1 MSAAS
6 LAFSGAPAP
15 WRRHRSDDGGGSRIA
30 GERSS
35 GRATCVVVRAR
46 VSGGPETEESRW
58 IPPPPFPGETRAE
71 TGAKVRPGAR
81 PTARLLGTR
90 RHHPRG
96 PELELIP
103 ATDLAPDRPSSP
115 DLPLITQS
123 WGKTLKLA
131 LAGVAITGASLVMPR
146 RAHALPDAVVNGGYA
161 AAGAT
166 AASYILKQV
175 VGGRTS
181 STTASSAAVLAP
193 ATDGSAGTIADAI
206 AAEGIAGGVVGA
218 KPGSVGIMIE
228 DAADSA
234 VHAGDEAS
242 RAATGIAAGLEHAGT
257 TTSPVIK
264 TVQTEVVKTIRVPR
278 KNLTRS
284 DLVNLIIRETPAW
297 QIGLAAAV
305 PCAALL
311 AVVVAARRFTHLEI
325 AKARNEL
332 LTDHEQ
338 ELAEQ
343 LEKTEE
349 KLAAMIKTHASVS
362 KEKESLEKKTAQM
375 ETKMNQKAMLEIEK
389 LEAKF
394 MMREAEQAREVEEAR
409 EALAAVVK
417 EKEELARKIESRAK
431 SEADAAIAEVEA
443 RLRAEADVADK
454 AAAEKLEA
462 AQTAAKAELEA
473 AEKAAKAELEKA
485 EKAAKA
491 ELEAA
496 EKALK
501 AELEQAEKA
510 AAAKLEMVQRDLD
523 ALRSDDIKK
532 LEDAYRAK
540 AEALEKDKSTADEEL
555 ARAKAE
561 LETALK
567 TAESELEAAQTAL
580 KAELASVKSELAS
593 AEKAAEEMLESADKA
608 LESADEAALE
618 KLEEA
623 RRALKAELEQAEKAA
638 AAKLETVQRDLDA
651 ARSEDIQKLED
662 AYQAKAE
669 TLEKYKATADEELA
683 KAKADLDSALDEA
696 LNLEK
701 SKAIADEELAK
712 AKADLD
718 SALDEASNLE
728 KSKATADEEL
738 ARAKADLENALD
750 ETSNL
755 EKSKATAD
763 EELARAKADLD
774 SALDEASNLEKSKA
788 TADEELA
795 RAKADLENALD
806 ETSTLR
812 AELVDAKTSAETVA
826 ETMMKEADELRA
838 KYEGEL
844 ADATAAKAEL
854 EQWRADREEWETIT
868 KDNFLAMERELKETK
883 SKLEATETEAAAAAD
898 ESDVEAM
905 RKIEAIRGELETEVA
920 IASDRLQAMEATMRA
935 AQQARADAEKELSD
949 VRQDMD
955 TLRQMMDDTSRESVQ
970 QNLDMEQELSRVV
983 NEASELR
990 AKLEA
995 QAAQLALAD
1004 ADAAKKLEKATGETA
1019 ALRAEIEASK
1029 MAQSAES
1036 ATFSASK
1043 AELEE
1048 AMRRAHAIAKENAI
1062 KMVKHNERMG
1072 RWKSYKS
1079 GDIDIPVKFEI
1090 AVETL
1095 PGQRVAMV
1103 GTWNDW
1109 DIGKAF
1115 PMVWT
1120 EGNVWTV
1127 TTPIHGDDT
1136 YEYKYVVIDGEGPEA
1151 LENATWQT
1159 GNNRA
1164 LGLNLS
1170 LHDEVALVEVVDT
1183 WRPDPKQAPIILH
1196 MVDGT
1201 LKEEGST
1208 KLLHDVIRE
1217 LRTEQALLD
1226 GSLNVKVLAEI
1237 ATAISAAAGP
1247 AITDP
1252 LDEEF
1257 FDAMEKAAVEEA
1269 TPAKPPKDAF
1279 KVSTE
1284 SNIVDVSSES
1294 IEELVPVF
1302 VDAPNAFENTPAT
1315 PVNVNVT
1322 ADGEAIAE
1330 ATMADVDVGE
1340 GQDATSSSKTGPR

>member
-6 LAFSGAPAP
+6 LAFSGALAP

-58 IPPPPFPGETRAE
+58 IPPPPFPGETRTE
-71 TGAKVRPGAR
+71 TGATVRPGAR

-206 AAEGIAGGVVGA
+206 AAEALAGGVVGA
-218 KPGSVGIMIE
+218 KPGSVGITIVE

-234 VHAGDEAS
+234 VHAGDDAS

-257 TTSPVIK
+257 SHSPVIK
-264 TVQTEVVKTIRVPR
+264 TVQKEVVKTIRVPR

-362 KEKESLEKKTAQM
+362 KEKESLEKKTTQM

-473 AEKAAKAELEKA
+473 AQTAAKTELEAA

-491 ELEAA
+491 ELEQAEKVAKAELEQAEKALKAELEQA

-510 AAAKLEMVQRDLD
+510 AAAKLETVQRDLD
-523 ALRSDDIKK
+523 AARSEDVQK

-555 ARAKAE
+555 AKAKAE

-608 LESADEAALE
+608 LESADKAALE
-618 KLEEA
+618 QLEEA

-651 ARSEDIQKLED
+651 ARSEDIQKLEE

-669 TLEKYKATADEELA
+669 TLEKYKATADEELE

-701 SKAIADEELAK
+701 SKA
-712 AKADLD
+712 
-718 SALDEASNLE
+718 
-728 KSKATADEEL
+728 TADEEL
-738 ARAKADLENALD
+738 
-750 ETSNL
+750 
-755 EKSKATAD
+755 EK
-763 EELARAKADLD
+763 
-774 SALDEASNLEKSKA
+774 
-788 TADEELA
+788 
-795 RAKADLENALD
+795 AKADLENALD

-883 SKLEATETEAAAAAD
+883 AKLEATETEAAAAAD

-990 AKLEA
+990 AKLDA

-1004 ADAAKKLEKATGETA
+1004 ADAAKKLEMATGETA

-1029 MAQSAES
+1029 VAQSAES

-1183 WRPDPKQAPIILH
+1183 WRADPKQAPIILH
-1196 MVDGT
+1196 MIDGT

-1247 AITDP
+1247 AIADP

-1257 FDAMEKAAVEEA
+1257 FVAMEKAAVEEA

-1284 SNIVDVSSES
+1284 SNIVDVTSES
-1294 IEELVPVF
+1294 IDEHVPVF
-1302 VDAPNAFENTPAT
+1302 VDAPNAFENTPDAFENTPAT

-1330 ATMADVDVGE
+1330 ATMSDVDVGE

>member
-6 LAFSGAPAP
+6 LAFSGALAP

-58 IPPPPFPGETRAE
+58 IPPPPFPGETRTE
-71 TGAKVRPGAR
+71 TGATVRPGAR

-175 VGGRTS
+175 VGPRTS

-218 KPGSVGIMIE
+218 KPGSVGIIDVE
-228 DAADSA
+228 GAADSA

-257 TTSPVIK
+257 SHSPVIK
-264 TVQTEVVKTIRVPR
+264 TVQKEVVKTIRVPR

-362 KEKESLEKKTAQM
+362 KEKESLEKKTTQM

-473 AEKAAKAELEKA
+473 AQTAAKAELEAAEKTLKAELEAAEKAAKAELEAAKAELEAADKAAKAELEKA
-485 EKAAKA
+485 EKAA
-491 ELEAA
+491 
-496 EKALK
+496 
-501 AELEQAEKA
+501 
-510 AAAKLEMVQRDLD
+510 AAKLETAQRDLD

-555 ARAKAE
+555 AKAKAE

-608 LESADEAALE
+608 LESADKAALE
-618 KLEEA
+618 QLEEA

-651 ARSEDIQKLED
+651 ARSEDIQKLEE

-696 LNLEK
+696 SNLEK
-701 SKAIADEELAK
+701 SRATADEELAK

-718 SALDEASNLE
+718 GALDEAL
-728 KSKATADEEL
+728 
-738 ARAKADLENALD
+738 
-750 ETSNL
+750 NL

-774 SALDEASNLEKSKA
+774 SAQA

-883 SKLEATETEAAAAAD
+883 AKLEATETEAAAAAD

-990 AKLEA
+990 AKLDA

-1004 ADAAKKLEKATGETA
+1004 AAAAKKLEMATGETA

-1029 MAQSAES
+1029 VAQSAES

-1183 WRPDPKQAPIILH
+1183 WRADPKQAPIILH

-1247 AITDP
+1247 AIADP

-1257 FDAMEKAAVEEA
+1257 FVAMEKAAVEEA

-1284 SNIVDVSSES
+1284 SNIVDVTSES
-1294 IEELVPVF
+1294 IDEHVPVF
-1302 VDAPNAFENTPAT
+1302 VDAPNAFENTPDAFENTPAT

>member
-6 LAFSGAPAP
+6 LAFSGALAP

-58 IPPPPFPGETRAE
+58 IPPPPFPGETRTE
-71 TGAKVRPGAR
+71 TGATVRPGAR

-206 AAEGIAGGVVGA
+206 AAEALAGGVVGA
-218 KPGSVGIMIE
+218 KPGSVGITIVE

-234 VHAGDEAS
+234 VHAGDDAS

-264 TVQTEVVKTIRVPR
+264 TVQKEVVKTIRVPR

-362 KEKESLEKKTAQM
+362 KEKESLEKKTTQM
-375 ETKMNQKAMLEIEK
+375 EIKINQKAMLEIEK

-462 AQTAAKAELEA
+462 AQTAAKTELEA
-473 AEKAAKAELEKA
+473 AEKAAKAELEQ
-485 EKAAKA
+485 
-491 ELEAA
+491 A

-510 AAAKLEMVQRDLD
+510 AAAKLETVQRDLD
-523 ALRSDDIKK
+523 AARSEDVQK

-555 ARAKAE
+555 AKAKAE

-608 LESADEAALE
+608 LESADKAALE

-638 AAKLETVQRDLDA
+638 AEKLETVQRDLDA
-651 ARSEDIQKLED
+651 ARSEDIQKLEE

-669 TLEKYKATADEELA
+669 TLEKYKATADEELE

-701 SKAIADEELAK
+701 SKA
-712 AKADLD
+712 
-718 SALDEASNLE
+718 
-728 KSKATADEEL
+728 TADEEL
-738 ARAKADLENALD
+738 ARAKADLESAQ
-750 ETSNL
+750 
-755 EKSKATAD
+755 ATAD
-763 EELARAKADLD
+763 EELEKAKA
-774 SALDEASNLEKSKA
+774 E
-788 TADEELA
+788 
-795 RAKADLENALD
+795 LENALD

-883 SKLEATETEAAAAAD
+883 AKLEATETEAAAAAD

-990 AKLEA
+990 AKLDA

-1004 ADAAKKLEKATGETA
+1004 ADAAKKLEMATGETA

-1029 MAQSAES
+1029 VAQSAES

-1183 WRPDPKQAPIILH
+1183 WRADPKQAPIILH

-1247 AITDP
+1247 AIADP

-1257 FDAMEKAAVEEA
+1257 FVAMEKAAVEEA

-1284 SNIVDVSSES
+1284 SNIVEVTSES
-1294 IEELVPVF
+1294 IDEHVPVF
-1302 VDAPNAFENTPAT
+1302 VDAPNAFENTPDAFENTPAT

-1330 ATMADVDVGE
+1330 ATMSDVDVGE

>member
-6 LAFSGAPAP
+6 LAFSGALAP

-206 AAEGIAGGVVGA
+206 AAEALAGGVVGA
-218 KPGSVGIMIE
+218 KPGSVGIGIMVE
-228 DAADSA
+228 GAADSA

-264 TVQTEVVKTIRVPR
+264 TVQKEVVKTIRVPR

-362 KEKESLEKKTAQM
+362 KEKESLEKKTTQM

-473 AEKAAKAELEKA
+473 AQTAAKT
-485 EKAAKA
+485 

-496 EKALK
+496 EKAAK

-510 AAAKLEMVQRDLD
+510 AAAKLETVQRDLD
-523 ALRSDDIKK
+523 AARSEDVQK

-555 ARAKAE
+555 AKAKAE

-608 LESADEAALE
+608 LESADKAALE
-618 KLEEA
+618 QLEEA

-651 ARSEDIQKLED
+651 ARSEDIQKLEE

-701 SKAIADEELAK
+701 SKA
-712 AKADLD
+712 
-718 SALDEASNLE
+718 
-728 KSKATADEEL
+728 TADEEL
-738 ARAKADLENALD
+738 
-750 ETSNL
+750 
-755 EKSKATAD
+755 EK
-763 EELARAKADLD
+763 
-774 SALDEASNLEKSKA
+774 
-788 TADEELA
+788 
-795 RAKADLENALD
+795 AKADLENALD

-883 SKLEATETEAAAAAD
+883 AKLEATETEAAAAAD

-990 AKLEA
+990 AKLDA

-1004 ADAAKKLEKATGETA
+1004 ADAAKKLEMATGETA

-1029 MAQSAES
+1029 VAQSAES

-1183 WRPDPKQAPIILH
+1183 WRADPKQAPIILH

-1247 AITDP
+1247 AIADP

-1257 FDAMEKAAVEEA
+1257 FVAMEKAAVEEA

-1284 SNIVDVSSES
+1284 SNIVDVTSES
-1294 IEELVPVF
+1294 IDEHVPVF
-1302 VDAPNAFENTPAT
+1302 VDAPNAFENTPDAFENTPAT

-1330 ATMADVDVGE
+1330 ATMSDVDVGE

>member
-6 LAFSGAPAP
+6 LAFSGALAP
-15 WRRHRSDDGGGSRIA
+15 WRRRCSDAGGGSRIA

-71 TGAKVRPGAR
+71 TGAK
-81 PTARLLGTR
+81 
-90 RHHPRG
+90 
-96 PELELIP
+96 
-103 ATDLAPDRPSSP
+103 
-115 DLPLITQS
+115 S

-175 VGGRTS
+175 VGGRSS

-218 KPGSVGIMIE
+218 KPGSVGIIDVE
-228 DAADSA
+228 GAADSA

-257 TTSPVIK
+257 SQSPVIK
-264 TVQTEVVKTIRVPR
+264 TVQKEVVKTIRVPR

-332 LTDHEQ
+332 LTDHER

-362 KEKESLEKKTAQM
+362 KEKESLEKKTTQM

-473 AEKAAKAELEKA
+473 AQTAAKTELEAA

-491 ELEAA
+491 ELEQAEKVAKAELEQA

-510 AAAKLEMVQRDLD
+510 AAAKLETVQRDLD
-523 ALRSDDIKK
+523 AARSEDVQK

-540 AEALEKDKSTADEEL
+540 AEALEKDKSTADKEL
-555 ARAKAE
+555 AKAKAE

-608 LESADEAALE
+608 LESADKAALE

-651 ARSEDIQKLED
+651 ARSEDIQKLEE

-669 TLEKYKATADEELA
+669 TLEKYKATADEELE

-701 SKAIADEELAK
+701 SKA
-712 AKADLD
+712 
-718 SALDEASNLE
+718 
-728 KSKATADEEL
+728 TADEEL
-738 ARAKADLENALD
+738 
-750 ETSNL
+750 
-755 EKSKATAD
+755 EK
-763 EELARAKADLD
+763 
-774 SALDEASNLEKSKA
+774 
-788 TADEELA
+788 
-795 RAKADLENALD
+795 AKADLENALD

-883 SKLEATETEAAAAAD
+883 AKLEATETEAAAAAD

-990 AKLEA
+990 AKLDA

-1004 ADAAKKLEKATGETA
+1004 ADAAKKLEMATGETA

-1029 MAQSAES
+1029 VAQSAES

-1183 WRPDPKQAPIILH
+1183 WRADPKQAPIILH

-1247 AITDP
+1247 AIADP

-1257 FDAMEKAAVEEA
+1257 FVAMEKAAVEEA

-1284 SNIVDVSSES
+1284 SNIVDVTSES
-1294 IEELVPVF
+1294 IDEHVPVF
-1302 VDAPNAFENTPAT
+1302 VDAPNAFENTPDAFENTPAT

-1330 ATMADVDVGE
+1330 ATMSDVDVGE

>member
-6 LAFSGAPAP
+6 LAFSGALAP

-206 AAEGIAGGVVGA
+206 AAEALAGGVVGA
-218 KPGSVGIMIE
+218 KPGSVGITIVE

-234 VHAGDEAS
+234 VHAGDDAS

-257 TTSPVIK
+257 SHSPVIK
-264 TVQTEVVKTIRVPR
+264 TVQKEVVKTIRVPR

-362 KEKESLEKKTAQM
+362 KEKESLEKKTTQM

-473 AEKAAKAELEKA
+473 AQTAAKTELEAA

-491 ELEAA
+491 ELEQAEKVAKAELEQA

-510 AAAKLEMVQRDLD
+510 AAAKLETVQRDLD
-523 ALRSDDIKK
+523 AARSEDVQK

-555 ARAKAE
+555 AKAKAE

-608 LESADEAALE
+608 LESADKAALE
-618 KLEEA
+618 QLEEA
-623 RRALKAELEQAEKAA
+623 RQALKAELEQAEKAA

-651 ARSEDIQKLED
+651 ARSEDIQKLEE

-669 TLEKYKATADEELA
+669 TLEKYKATADEELE

-701 SKAIADEELAK
+701 SKA
-712 AKADLD
+712 
-718 SALDEASNLE
+718 
-728 KSKATADEEL
+728 TADEEL
-738 ARAKADLENALD
+738 
-750 ETSNL
+750 
-755 EKSKATAD
+755 EK
-763 EELARAKADLD
+763 
-774 SALDEASNLEKSKA
+774 
-788 TADEELA
+788 
-795 RAKADLENALD
+795 AKADLENALD

-883 SKLEATETEAAAAAD
+883 AKLEATETEAAAAAD

-990 AKLEA
+990 AKLDA

-1004 ADAAKKLEKATGETA
+1004 ADAAKKLEMATGETA

-1029 MAQSAES
+1029 VAQSAES

-1183 WRPDPKQAPIILH
+1183 WRADPKQAPIILH

-1247 AITDP
+1247 ANADP

-1257 FDAMEKAAVEEA
+1257 FVAMEKAAVEEA

-1284 SNIVDVSSES
+1284 SNIVDVTSES
-1294 IEELVPVF
+1294 IDEHVPVF
-1302 VDAPNAFENTPAT
+1302 VDAPNAFENTPDAFENTPAT

-1330 ATMADVDVGE
+1330 ATMSDVDVGE

>member
-6 LAFSGAPAP
+6 LAFSGALAP

-58 IPPPPFPGETRAE
+58 IPPPPFPGETRTE
-71 TGAKVRPGAR
+71 TGATVRPGAR

-206 AAEGIAGGVVGA
+206 AAEALAGGVVGA
-218 KPGSVGIMIE
+218 KPGSVGITIVE

-234 VHAGDEAS
+234 VHAGDDAS

-257 TTSPVIK
+257 SHSPVIK
-264 TVQTEVVKTIRVPR
+264 TVQKEVVKTIRVPR

-362 KEKESLEKKTAQM
+362 KEKESLEKKTTQM

-473 AEKAAKAELEKA
+473 AQTAAKTELEAA

-491 ELEAA
+491 ELEQAEKVAKAELEQA

-510 AAAKLEMVQRDLD
+510 AAAKLETVQRDLD
-523 ALRSDDIKK
+523 AARSEDVQK

-555 ARAKAE
+555 AKAKAE

-580 KAELASVKSELAS
+580 KAELESVKSELAS

-608 LESADEAALE
+608 LESADKAALE

-651 ARSEDIQKLED
+651 ARSEDIQKLEE

-669 TLEKYKATADEELA
+669 TLEKYKATADEELE

-701 SKAIADEELAK
+701 SKA
-712 AKADLD
+712 
-718 SALDEASNLE
+718 
-728 KSKATADEEL
+728 TADEEL
-738 ARAKADLENALD
+738 
-750 ETSNL
+750 
-755 EKSKATAD
+755 EK
-763 EELARAKADLD
+763 
-774 SALDEASNLEKSKA
+774 
-788 TADEELA
+788 
-795 RAKADLENALD
+795 AKADLENALD

-883 SKLEATETEAAAAAD
+883 AKLEATETEAAAAAD

-990 AKLEA
+990 AKLDA

-1004 ADAAKKLEKATGETA
+1004 ADAAKKLEMATGETA

-1029 MAQSAES
+1029 VAQSAES

-1183 WRPDPKQAPIILH
+1183 WRADPKQAPIILH

-1247 AITDP
+1247 AIADP

-1257 FDAMEKAAVEEA
+1257 FVAMEKAAVEEA

-1284 SNIVDVSSES
+1284 SNIVDVTSES
-1294 IEELVPVF
+1294 IDEHVPVF
-1302 VDAPNAFENTPAT
+1302 VDAPNAFENTPDAFENTPAT

-1330 ATMADVDVGE
+1330 ATMSDVDVGE

>member
-1 MSAAS
+1 M
-6 LAFSGAPAP
+6 
-15 WRRHRSDDGGGSRIA
+15 
-30 GERSS
+30 
-35 GRATCVVVRAR
+35 
-46 VSGGPETEESRW
+46 
-58 IPPPPFPGETRAE
+58 
-71 TGAKVRPGAR
+71 
-81 PTARLLGTR
+81 
-90 RHHPRG
+90 
-96 PELELIP
+96 
-103 ATDLAPDRPSSP
+103 
-115 DLPLITQS
+115 
-123 WGKTLKLA
+123 
-131 LAGVAITGASLVMPR
+131 
-146 RAHALPDAVVNGGYA
+146 
-161 AAGAT
+161 
-166 AASYILKQV
+166 
-175 VGGRTS
+175 
-181 STTASSAAVLAP
+181 LAP
-193 ATDGSAGTIADAI
+193 ATDGIAGTIADAI
-206 AAEGIAGGVVGA
+206 AAEALAGGVVGA
-218 KPGSVGIMIE
+218 KPGSVGITIVE
-228 DAADSA
+228 HAADSA
-234 VHAGDEAS
+234 VHAGDDAS

-257 TTSPVIK
+257 SHSPVIK
-264 TVQTEVVKTIRVPR
+264 TVQKEVVKTIRVPR

-362 KEKESLEKKTAQM
+362 KEKESLEKKTTQM

-473 AEKAAKAELEKA
+473 AQTAAKTELEAA

-491 ELEAA
+491 ELEQAEKVAKAELEQA

-510 AAAKLEMVQRDLD
+510 AAAKLETVQRDLD
-523 ALRSDDIKK
+523 AARSEDVQK

-555 ARAKAE
+555 AKAKAE

-608 LESADEAALE
+608 LESADKAALE
-618 KLEEA
+618 QLEEA
-623 RRALKAELEQAEKAA
+623 RQALKAELEQAEKAA

-651 ARSEDIQKLED
+651 ARSEDIQKLEE

-669 TLEKYKATADEELA
+669 TLEKYKATADEELE

-701 SKAIADEELAK
+701 SKA
-712 AKADLD
+712 
-718 SALDEASNLE
+718 
-728 KSKATADEEL
+728 TADEEL
-738 ARAKADLENALD
+738 
-750 ETSNL
+750 
-755 EKSKATAD
+755 EK
-763 EELARAKADLD
+763 
-774 SALDEASNLEKSKA
+774 
-788 TADEELA
+788 
-795 RAKADLENALD
+795 AKADLENALD

-883 SKLEATETEAAAAAD
+883 AKLEATETEAAAAAD

-990 AKLEA
+990 AKLDA

-1004 ADAAKKLEKATGETA
+1004 ADAAKKLEMATGETA

-1029 MAQSAES
+1029 VAQSAES

-1183 WRPDPKQAPIILH
+1183 WRADPKQAPIILH

-1247 AITDP
+1247 AIADP

-1257 FDAMEKAAVEEA
+1257 FVAMEKAAVEEA

-1284 SNIVDVSSES
+1284 SNIVDVTSES
-1294 IEELVPVF
+1294 IDEHVPVF
-1302 VDAPNAFENTPAT
+1302 VDAPNAFENTPDAFENTPAT

-1330 ATMADVDVGE
+1330 ATMSDVDVGE

>member
-6 LAFSGAPAP
+6 LAFSGALAP

-58 IPPPPFPGETRAE
+58 IPPPPFPGETRTE
-71 TGAKVRPGAR
+71 TGATVRPGAR

-206 AAEGIAGGVVGA
+206 AAEALAGGVVGA
-218 KPGSVGIMIE
+218 KPGSVGITIVE

-234 VHAGDEAS
+234 VHAGDDAS

-257 TTSPVIK
+257 SHSPVIK
-264 TVQTEVVKTIRVPR
+264 TVQKEVVKTIRVPR

-362 KEKESLEKKTAQM
+362 KEKESLEKKTTQM

-473 AEKAAKAELEKA
+473 AQTAAKTELEAA

-491 ELEAA
+491 ELEQAEKVAKAELEQA

-510 AAAKLEMVQRDLD
+510 AAAKLETVQRDLD
-523 ALRSDDIKK
+523 AARSEDVQK

-555 ARAKAE
+555 AKAKAE

-608 LESADEAALE
+608 LESADKAALE

-638 AAKLETVQRDLDA
+638 AEKLETVQRDLDA
-651 ARSEDIQKLED
+651 ARSEDIQKLEE

-701 SKAIADEELAK
+701 SKA
-712 AKADLD
+712 
-718 SALDEASNLE
+718 
-728 KSKATADEEL
+728 TADEEL
-738 ARAKADLENALD
+738 
-750 ETSNL
+750 
-755 EKSKATAD
+755 EK
-763 EELARAKADLD
+763 
-774 SALDEASNLEKSKA
+774 
-788 TADEELA
+788 
-795 RAKADLENALD
+795 AKADLENALD

-883 SKLEATETEAAAAAD
+883 AKLEATETEAAAAAD

-990 AKLEA
+990 AKLDA

-1004 ADAAKKLEKATGETA
+1004 ADAAKKLEMATGETA

-1029 MAQSAES
+1029 VAQSAES

-1183 WRPDPKQAPIILH
+1183 WRADPKQAPIILH

-1247 AITDP
+1247 AIADP

-1257 FDAMEKAAVEEA
+1257 FVAMEKAAVEEA

-1284 SNIVDVSSES
+1284 SNIVDVTSES
-1294 IEELVPVF
+1294 IDEHVPVF
-1302 VDAPNAFENTPAT
+1302 VDAPNAFENTPDAFENTPAT

-1330 ATMADVDVGE
+1330 ATMSDVDVGE

>member
-6 LAFSGAPAP
+6 LAFSGALAP

-175 VGGRTS
+175 VGGRSS

-206 AAEGIAGGVVGA
+206 AAEALAGGVVGA
-218 KPGSVGIMIE
+218 KPGSVGIGIMVE
-228 DAADSA
+228 GAADSA

-242 RAATGIAAGLEHAGT
+242 RAATGIAADLEHAGT

-264 TVQTEVVKTIRVPR
+264 TVQKEVVKTIRVPR

-362 KEKESLEKKTAQM
+362 KEKESLEKKTTQM

-462 AQTAAKAELEA
+462 AQTAAKTELEA
-473 AEKAAKAELEKA
+473 AEKAAKAELEQA
-485 EKAAKA
+485 EKVAKA
-491 ELEAA
+491 ELEQA

-510 AAAKLEMVQRDLD
+510 AAAKLETVQRDLD
-523 ALRSDDIKK
+523 AARSEDVQK

-555 ARAKAE
+555 AKAKAE

-608 LESADEAALE
+608 LESADKAALE
-618 KLEEA
+618 QLEEA
-623 RRALKAELEQAEKAA
+623 RQALKAELEQAEKAA

-669 TLEKYKATADEELA
+669 TLEKYKATADEELE

-701 SKAIADEELAK
+701 SKA
-712 AKADLD
+712 
-718 SALDEASNLE
+718 
-728 KSKATADEEL
+728 TADEEL
-738 ARAKADLENALD
+738 
-750 ETSNL
+750 
-755 EKSKATAD
+755 EK
-763 EELARAKADLD
+763 
-774 SALDEASNLEKSKA
+774 
-788 TADEELA
+788 
-795 RAKADLENALD
+795 AKADLENALD

-844 ADATAAKAEL
+844 ADATAAKTEL

-1004 ADAAKKLEKATGETA
+1004 ADAAKKLEMATGETA

-1029 MAQSAES
+1029 VAQSAES

-1183 WRPDPKQAPIILH
+1183 WRADPKQAPIILH

-1247 AITDP
+1247 AIADP

-1257 FDAMEKAAVEEA
+1257 FDAMEKAAAEEA

-1284 SNIVDVSSES
+1284 SNIVDVTSES
-1294 IEELVPVF
+1294 IDEHVPVF
-1302 VDAPNAFENTPAT
+1302 VDAPNAFENTPDAFENTPAT

-1330 ATMADVDVGE
+1330 ATMSDVDVGE

>member
-6 LAFSGAPAP
+6 LAFSGALAP

-58 IPPPPFPGETRAE
+58 IPPPPFPGETRTE
-71 TGAKVRPGAR
+71 TGATVRPGAR

-206 AAEGIAGGVVGA
+206 AAEALAGGVVGA
-218 KPGSVGIMIE
+218 KPGSVGITIVE
-228 DAADSA
+228 HAADSA
-234 VHAGDEAS
+234 VHAGDDAS

-257 TTSPVIK
+257 SHSPVIK
-264 TVQTEVVKTIRVPR
+264 TVQKEVVKTIRVPR

-362 KEKESLEKKTAQM
+362 KEKESLEKKTTQM

-462 AQTAAKAELEA
+462 AQTAAKTELEA
-473 AEKAAKAELEKA
+473 AEKAAKAELEQA
-485 EKAAKA
+485 EKVAKA
-491 ELEAA
+491 ELEQA

-510 AAAKLEMVQRDLD
+510 AAAKLETVQRDLE
-523 ALRSDDIKK
+523 AARSEDVKK

-555 ARAKAE
+555 AKAKAE

-608 LESADEAALE
+608 LESADKAALE
-618 KLEEA
+618 QLEEA
-623 RRALKAELEQAEKAA
+623 RQALKAELEQAEKAA

-651 ARSEDIQKLED
+651 ARSEDIQKLEE

-669 TLEKYKATADEELA
+669 TLEKYKATADEELE

-701 SKAIADEELAK
+701 SKA
-712 AKADLD
+712 
-718 SALDEASNLE
+718 
-728 KSKATADEEL
+728 TADEEL
-738 ARAKADLENALD
+738 ARAKADLESAQ
-750 ETSNL
+750 
-755 EKSKATAD
+755 ATAD
-763 EELARAKADLD
+763 EEL
-774 SALDEASNLEKSKA
+774 EK
-788 TADEELA
+788 
-795 RAKADLENALD
+795 AKADLENALD

-883 SKLEATETEAAAAAD
+883 AKLEATETEAAAAAD

-990 AKLEA
+990 AKLDA

-1004 ADAAKKLEKATGETA
+1004 ADAAKKLEMATGETA

-1029 MAQSAES
+1029 VAQSAES

-1183 WRPDPKQAPIILH
+1183 WRADPKQAPIILH

-1247 AITDP
+1247 AIADP

-1257 FDAMEKAAVEEA
+1257 FVAMEKAAVEEA

-1279 KVSTE
+1279 KLTPE

-1294 IEELVPVF
+1294 VDEHVPVF
-1302 VDAPNAFENTPAT
+1302 VDAPGAFENTPDAFENTPAT

-1330 ATMADVDVGE
+1330 ATMSDVDVGE

>member
-6 LAFSGAPAP
+6 LAFSGALAP

-58 IPPPPFPGETRAE
+58 IPPPPFPGETRTE
-71 TGAKVRPGAR
+71 TGA
-81 PTARLLGTR
+81 T
-90 RHHPRG
+90 
-96 PELELIP
+96 
-103 ATDLAPDRPSSP
+103 
-115 DLPLITQS
+115 S

-218 KPGSVGIMIE
+218 KPGSVGIGIIVE

-234 VHAGDEAS
+234 VHAGDDAS

-257 TTSPVIK
+257 SHSPVIK
-264 TVQTEVVKTIRVPR
+264 TVQKEVVKTIRVPR

-297 QIGLAAAV
+297 QIGMAAAV

-362 KEKESLEKKTAQM
+362 KEKESLEKKTTQM

-473 AEKAAKAELEKA
+473 AQTAAKTELEAA

-491 ELEAA
+491 ELEQA

-510 AAAKLEMVQRDLD
+510 AAAKLETVQRDLD
-523 ALRSDDIKK
+523 AARSEDVQK

-555 ARAKAE
+555 AKAKAE

-608 LESADEAALE
+608 LESADKAALE

-638 AAKLETVQRDLDA
+638 AEKLETVQRDLDA

-701 SKAIADEELAK
+701 SKA
-712 AKADLD
+712 
-718 SALDEASNLE
+718 
-728 KSKATADEEL
+728 TADEEL
-738 ARAKADLENALD
+738 
-750 ETSNL
+750 
-755 EKSKATAD
+755 EK
-763 EELARAKADLD
+763 
-774 SALDEASNLEKSKA
+774 
-788 TADEELA
+788 
-795 RAKADLENALD
+795 AKADLENALD

-883 SKLEATETEAAAAAD
+883 AKLEATETEAAAAAD

-990 AKLEA
+990 AKLDA

-1004 ADAAKKLEKATGETA
+1004 ADAAKKLEMATGETA

-1029 MAQSAES
+1029 VAQSAES

-1090 AVETL
+1090 AMETL

-1183 WRPDPKQAPIILH
+1183 WRADPKQAPIILH

-1247 AITDP
+1247 AIADP

-1257 FDAMEKAAVEEA
+1257 FVAMEKAAVEEA

-1279 KVSTE
+1279 KLTPE

-1294 IEELVPVF
+1294 VDEHVPVF
-1302 VDAPNAFENTPAT
+1302 VDAPNAFENTPDAFENTPAT

-1330 ATMADVDVGE
+1330 ATMSDVDVGE

>member
-6 LAFSGAPAP
+6 LAFSGALAP

-58 IPPPPFPGETRAE
+58 IPPPPFPGETRTE
-71 TGAKVRPGAR
+71 TGATVRPGAR

-206 AAEGIAGGVVGA
+206 AAEALAGGVVGA
-218 KPGSVGIMIE
+218 KPGSVGITIVE

-234 VHAGDEAS
+234 VHAGDDAS

-257 TTSPVIK
+257 SHSPVIK
-264 TVQTEVVKTIRVPR
+264 TVQKEVVKTIRVPR

-362 KEKESLEKKTAQM
+362 KEKESLEKKTTQM

-473 AEKAAKAELEKA
+473 AQTAAKTELEAA

-491 ELEAA
+491 ELEQAEKVAKAELEQA

-510 AAAKLEMVQRDLD
+510 AAAKLETVQRDLD
-523 ALRSDDIKK
+523 AARSEDVQK

-555 ARAKAE
+555 AKAKAE

-608 LESADEAALE
+608 LESADKAALE
-618 KLEEA
+618 QLEEA

-651 ARSEDIQKLED
+651 ARSEDIQKLEE

-669 TLEKYKATADEELA
+669 TLEKYKATADEELE

-701 SKAIADEELAK
+701 SKA
-712 AKADLD
+712 
-718 SALDEASNLE
+718 
-728 KSKATADEEL
+728 TADEEL
-738 ARAKADLENALD
+738 
-750 ETSNL
+750 
-755 EKSKATAD
+755 EK
-763 EELARAKADLD
+763 
-774 SALDEASNLEKSKA
+774 
-788 TADEELA
+788 
-795 RAKADLENALD
+795 AKADLENALD

-883 SKLEATETEAAAAAD
+883 AKLEATETEAAAAAD

-990 AKLEA
+990 AKLDA

-1004 ADAAKKLEKATGETA
+1004 ADAAKKLEMATGETA

-1029 MAQSAES
+1029 VAQSAES

-1183 WRPDPKQAPIILH
+1183 WRADPKQAPIILH
-1196 MVDGT
+1196 MIDGT

-1247 AITDP
+1247 AIADP

-1257 FDAMEKAAVEEA
+1257 FVAMEKAAVEEA

-1284 SNIVDVSSES
+1284 SNIVDVTSES
-1294 IEELVPVF
+1294 IDEHVPVF
-1302 VDAPNAFENTPAT
+1302 VDAPNAFENTPDAFENTPAT

>member
-1 MSAAS
+1 
-6 LAFSGAPAP
+6 
-15 WRRHRSDDGGGSRIA
+15 
-30 GERSS
+30 
-35 GRATCVVVRAR
+35 
-46 VSGGPETEESRW
+46 
-58 IPPPPFPGETRAE
+58 
-71 TGAKVRPGAR
+71 
-81 PTARLLGTR
+81 
-90 RHHPRG
+90 
-96 PELELIP
+96 
-103 ATDLAPDRPSSP
+103 
-115 DLPLITQS
+115 
-123 WGKTLKLA
+123 
-131 LAGVAITGASLVMPR
+131 MPR

-206 AAEGIAGGVVGA
+206 AAEALAGGVVGA
-218 KPGSVGIMIE
+218 KPGSVGITIVE

-234 VHAGDEAS
+234 VHAGDDAS

-257 TTSPVIK
+257 SHSPVIK
-264 TVQTEVVKTIRVPR
+264 TVQKEVVKTIRVPR

-362 KEKESLEKKTAQM
+362 KEKESLEKKTTQM

-473 AEKAAKAELEKA
+473 AQTAAKTELEAA

-491 ELEAA
+491 ELEQAEKVAKAELEQA

-510 AAAKLEMVQRDLD
+510 AAAKLETVQRDLD
-523 ALRSDDIKK
+523 AARSEDVQK

-555 ARAKAE
+555 AKAKAE

-608 LESADEAALE
+608 LESADKAALE

-638 AAKLETVQRDLDA
+638 AEKLETVQRDLDA
-651 ARSEDIQKLED
+651 ARSEDIQKLEE

-701 SKAIADEELAK
+701 SKA
-712 AKADLD
+712 
-718 SALDEASNLE
+718 
-728 KSKATADEEL
+728 TADEEL
-738 ARAKADLENALD
+738 
-750 ETSNL
+750 
-755 EKSKATAD
+755 EK
-763 EELARAKADLD
+763 
-774 SALDEASNLEKSKA
+774 
-788 TADEELA
+788 
-795 RAKADLENALD
+795 AKADLENALD

-883 SKLEATETEAAAAAD
+883 AKLEATETEAAAAAD

-990 AKLEA
+990 AKLDA

-1004 ADAAKKLEKATGETA
+1004 ADAAKKLEMATGETA

-1029 MAQSAES
+1029 VAQSAES

-1183 WRPDPKQAPIILH
+1183 WRADPKQAPIILH

-1247 AITDP
+1247 AIADP

-1257 FDAMEKAAVEEA
+1257 FVAMEKAAVEEA

-1284 SNIVDVSSES
+1284 SNIVDVTSES
-1294 IEELVPVF
+1294 IDEHVPVF
-1302 VDAPNAFENTPAT
+1302 VDAPNAFENTPDAFENTPAT

-1330 ATMADVDVGE
+1330 ATMSDVDVGE

>member
-1 MSAAS
+1 
-6 LAFSGAPAP
+6 
-15 WRRHRSDDGGGSRIA
+15 
-30 GERSS
+30 
-35 GRATCVVVRAR
+35 
-46 VSGGPETEESRW
+46 
-58 IPPPPFPGETRAE
+58 
-71 TGAKVRPGAR
+71 
-81 PTARLLGTR
+81 
-90 RHHPRG
+90 
-96 PELELIP
+96 
-103 ATDLAPDRPSSP
+103 
-115 DLPLITQS
+115 
-123 WGKTLKLA
+123 
-131 LAGVAITGASLVMPR
+131 MPR

-175 VGGRTS
+175 VGGRTGT
-181 STTASSAAVLAP
+181 TTASSAAVLAP

-218 KPGSVGIMIE
+218 KPGSVGIIDVE
-228 DAADSA
+228 GAADSA

-257 TTSPVIK
+257 THSPVIK

-278 KNLTRS
+278 KNLTRA

-443 RLRAEADVADK
+443 RLRAEADVAEQ

-462 AQTAAKAELEA
+462 AQTAAKAELEQAQTAAKAELETAEKAAKAELEA
-473 AEKAAKAELEKA
+473 AEKAAAAELEKA

-510 AAAKLEMVQRDLD
+510 AAAKLETVQRDLD

-532 LEDAYRAK
+532 LEEAYRAK

-608 LESADEAALE
+608 LESADKAALE
-618 KLEEA
+618 QLEEA
-623 RRALKAELEQAEKAA
+623 RQALKAELEQAEKAA

-651 ARSEDIQKLED
+651 ARSEDIQKLEE

-669 TLEKYKATADEELA
+669 TLEKYKATADEELE

-701 SKAIADEELAK
+701 SKA
-712 AKADLD
+712 
-718 SALDEASNLE
+718 
-728 KSKATADEEL
+728 TADEEL
-738 ARAKADLENALD
+738 
-750 ETSNL
+750 
-755 EKSKATAD
+755 EK
-763 EELARAKADLD
+763 
-774 SALDEASNLEKSKA
+774 
-788 TADEELA
+788 
-795 RAKADLENALD
+795 AKADLENALD

-883 SKLEATETEAAAAAD
+883 AKLEATETEAAAAAD

-983 NEASELR
+983 NEVSELR
-990 AKLEA
+990 AKLDA

-1004 ADAAKKLEKATGETA
+1004 ADAAKKLEMATGETA

-1029 MAQSAES
+1029 VAQSAES

-1183 WRPDPKQAPIILH
+1183 WRADPKQAPIILH

-1247 AITDP
+1247 AIADP

-1257 FDAMEKAAVEEA
+1257 FVAMEKAAVEEA

-1284 SNIVDVSSES
+1284 SNIVDVASES
-1294 IEELVPVF
+1294 VEEHVPVF

>member
-6 LAFSGAPAP
+6 LAFSGALAP

-206 AAEGIAGGVVGA
+206 AAEALAGGVVGA
-218 KPGSVGIMIE
+218 KPGSVGITIVE
-228 DAADSA
+228 HAADSA
-234 VHAGDEAS
+234 VHAGDDAS

-257 TTSPVIK
+257 SHSPVIK
-264 TVQTEVVKTIRVPR
+264 TVQKEVVKTIRVPR

-332 LTDHEQ
+332 LTDHER

-362 KEKESLEKKTAQM
+362 KEKESLEKKTTQM

-473 AEKAAKAELEKA
+473 AQTAAKTELEAA

-491 ELEAA
+491 ELEQAEKVAKAELEQA

-510 AAAKLEMVQRDLD
+510 AAAKLETVQRDLD
-523 ALRSDDIKK
+523 AARSEDVQK

-555 ARAKAE
+555 AKAKAE

-608 LESADEAALE
+608 LESADKAALE
-618 KLEEA
+618 QLEEA
-623 RRALKAELEQAEKAA
+623 RQALKAELEQAEKAA

-651 ARSEDIQKLED
+651 ARSEDIQKLEE

-669 TLEKYKATADEELA
+669 TLEKYKATADEELE

-701 SKAIADEELAK
+701 SKA
-712 AKADLD
+712 
-718 SALDEASNLE
+718 
-728 KSKATADEEL
+728 TADEEL
-738 ARAKADLENALD
+738 
-750 ETSNL
+750 
-755 EKSKATAD
+755 EK
-763 EELARAKADLD
+763 
-774 SALDEASNLEKSKA
+774 
-788 TADEELA
+788 
-795 RAKADLENALD
+795 AKADLENALD

-883 SKLEATETEAAAAAD
+883 AKLEATETEAAAAAD

-990 AKLEA
+990 AKLDA

-1004 ADAAKKLEKATGETA
+1004 ADAAKKLEMATGETA

-1029 MAQSAES
+1029 VAQSAES

-1183 WRPDPKQAPIILH
+1183 WRADPKQAPIILH

-1247 AITDP
+1247 AIADP

-1257 FDAMEKAAVEEA
+1257 FVAMEKAAVEEA

-1284 SNIVDVSSES
+1284 SNIVDVTSES
-1294 IEELVPVF
+1294 IDEHVPVF
-1302 VDAPNAFENTPAT
+1302 VDAPNAFENTPDAFENTPAT

-1330 ATMADVDVGE
+1330 ATMSDVDVGE

>member
-375 ETKMNQKAMLEIEK
+375 ETKMNQKAMLEIQK

-462 AQTAAKAELEA
+462 AQT
-473 AEKAAKAELEKA
+473 
-485 EKAAKA
+485 AAKA

-683 KAKADLDSALDEA
+683 K
-696 LNLEK
+696 
-701 SKAIADEELAK
+701 
-712 AKADLD
+712 
-718 SALDEASNLE
+718 
-728 KSKATADEEL
+728 
-738 ARAKADLENALD
+738 
-750 ETSNL
+750 
-755 EKSKATAD
+755 
-763 EELARAKADLD
+763 AKADLD

-1151 LENATWQT
+1151 LENAKWQT

>member
-6 LAFSGAPAP
+6 LAFSGALAP

-206 AAEGIAGGVVGA
+206 AAEALAGGVVGA
-218 KPGSVGIMIE
+218 KPGSVGIGIMVE
-228 DAADSA
+228 GAADSA

-264 TVQTEVVKTIRVPR
+264 TVQKEVVKTIRVPR

-362 KEKESLEKKTAQM
+362 KEKESLEKKTTQM

-473 AEKAAKAELEKA
+473 AQTAAKT
-485 EKAAKA
+485 

-496 EKALK
+496 EKAAK

-510 AAAKLEMVQRDLD
+510 AAAKLETVQRDLD
-523 ALRSDDIKK
+523 AARSEDVQK

-540 AEALEKDKSTADEEL
+540 AEALEKDKSTADEELAKAKADLDSALDEASNLEKSKATADEEL

-608 LESADEAALE
+608 LESADKAALE

-638 AAKLETVQRDLDA
+638 AEKLETVQRDLDA
-651 ARSEDIQKLED
+651 ARSEDIQKLEE

-669 TLEKYKATADEELA
+669 TLEKYKATADEEL
-683 KAKADLDSALDEA
+683 E
-696 LNLEK
+696 
-701 SKAIADEELAK
+701 K

-738 ARAKADLENALD
+738 
-750 ETSNL
+750 
-755 EKSKATAD
+755 EK
-763 EELARAKADLD
+763 
-774 SALDEASNLEKSKA
+774 
-788 TADEELA
+788 
-795 RAKADLENALD
+795 AKADLENALD

-990 AKLEA
+990 GKLDA

-1004 ADAAKKLEKATGETA
+1004 ADAAKKLEMATGETA

-1029 MAQSAES
+1029 VAQSAES

-1183 WRPDPKQAPIILH
+1183 WRADPKQAPIILH

-1247 AITDP
+1247 AIADP

-1257 FDAMEKAAVEEA
+1257 FDAMEKAAAEEA

-1330 ATMADVDVGE
+1330 ATMSDVDVGE

>member
-6 LAFSGAPAP
+6 LAFSGALAP

-175 VGGRTS
+175 VGGRSS

-218 KPGSVGIMIE
+218 KPGSVGIIDVE
-228 DAADSA
+228 GAADSA

-264 TVQTEVVKTIRVPR
+264 TVQKEVVKTIRVPR

-332 LTDHEQ
+332 LTDHER

-362 KEKESLEKKTAQM
+362 KEKESLEKKTTQM

-462 AQTAAKAELEA
+462 AQTAAKTELEA
-473 AEKAAKAELEKA
+473 AEKAAKAELEQA
-485 EKAAKA
+485 EKVAKA
-491 ELEAA
+491 ELEQA

-510 AAAKLEMVQRDLD
+510 AAAKLETVQRDLD
-523 ALRSDDIKK
+523 AARSEDVQK

-555 ARAKAE
+555 AKAKAE

-608 LESADEAALE
+608 LESADKAALE

-638 AAKLETVQRDLDA
+638 AEKLETVQRDLDA
-651 ARSEDIQKLED
+651 ARSEDIQKLEE

-701 SKAIADEELAK
+701 SKATADEELAK

-718 SALDEASNLE
+718 SALDEALNLE

-738 ARAKADLENALD
+738 
-750 ETSNL
+750 
-755 EKSKATAD
+755 EK
-763 EELARAKADLD
+763 
-774 SALDEASNLEKSKA
+774 
-788 TADEELA
+788 
-795 RAKADLENALD
+795 AKADLENALD

-826 ETMMKEADELRA
+826 ETAMKEADELRA

-844 ADATAAKAEL
+844 ADATAAKTEL

-883 SKLEATETEAAAAAD
+883 AKLEATETEAAAAAD

-990 AKLEA
+990 AKLDA

-1004 ADAAKKLEKATGETA
+1004 ADAAKKLEMATGETA

-1029 MAQSAES
+1029 VAQSAES

-1183 WRPDPKQAPIILH
+1183 WRADPKQAPIILH

-1247 AITDP
+1247 AIADP

-1284 SNIVDVSSES
+1284 SNIVDVTSES
-1294 IEELVPVF
+1294 IDEHVPVF
-1302 VDAPNAFENTPAT
+1302 VDAPNAFENTPDAFENTPAT

-1330 ATMADVDVGE
+1330 ATMSDVDVGE

>member
-6 LAFSGAPAP
+6 LAFSGALAP

-206 AAEGIAGGVVGA
+206 AAEALAGGVVGA
-218 KPGSVGIMIE
+218 KPGSVGITIVE

-234 VHAGDEAS
+234 VHAGDDAS

-257 TTSPVIK
+257 SHSPVIK
-264 TVQTEVVKTIRVPR
+264 TVQKEVVKTIRVPR

-362 KEKESLEKKTAQM
+362 KEKESLEKKTTQM

-473 AEKAAKAELEKA
+473 AQTAAKTELEAA

-491 ELEAA
+491 ELEQAEKVAKAELEQA

-510 AAAKLEMVQRDLD
+510 AAAKLETVQRDLD
-523 ALRSDDIKK
+523 AARSEDVQK

-555 ARAKAE
+555 AKAKAE

-608 LESADEAALE
+608 LESADKAALE

-638 AAKLETVQRDLDA
+638 AEKLETVQRDLDA
-651 ARSEDIQKLED
+651 ARSEDIQKLEE

-701 SKAIADEELAK
+701 SKA
-712 AKADLD
+712 
-718 SALDEASNLE
+718 
-728 KSKATADEEL
+728 TADEEL
-738 ARAKADLENALD
+738 
-750 ETSNL
+750 
-755 EKSKATAD
+755 EK
-763 EELARAKADLD
+763 
-774 SALDEASNLEKSKA
+774 
-788 TADEELA
+788 
-795 RAKADLENALD
+795 AKADLENALD

-883 SKLEATETEAAAAAD
+883 AKLEATETEAAAAAD

-990 AKLEA
+990 AKLDA

-1004 ADAAKKLEKATGETA
+1004 ADAAKKLEMATGETA

-1029 MAQSAES
+1029 VAQSAES

-1183 WRPDPKQAPIILH
+1183 WRADPKQAPIILH

-1247 AITDP
+1247 AIADP

-1257 FDAMEKAAVEEA
+1257 FVAMEKAAVEEA

-1284 SNIVDVSSES
+1284 SNIVDVTSES
-1294 IEELVPVF
+1294 IDEHVPVF
-1302 VDAPNAFENTPAT
+1302 VDAPNAFENTPDAFENTPAT

-1330 ATMADVDVGE
+1330 ATMSDVDVGE

>member
-6 LAFSGAPAP
+6 LAFSGALAP

-58 IPPPPFPGETRAE
+58 IPPPPFPGETRTE
-71 TGAKVRPGAR
+71 TGATVRPGAR

-206 AAEGIAGGVVGA
+206 AAEALAGGVVGA
-218 KPGSVGIMIE
+218 KPGSVGITIVE

-234 VHAGDEAS
+234 VHAGDDAS

-257 TTSPVIK
+257 SHSPVIK
-264 TVQTEVVKTIRVPR
+264 TVQKEVVKTIRVPR

-362 KEKESLEKKTAQM
+362 KEKESLEKKTTQM

-473 AEKAAKAELEKA
+473 AQTAAKTELEAA

-491 ELEAA
+491 ELEQAEKVAKAELEQAEKALKAELEQA

-510 AAAKLEMVQRDLD
+510 AAAKLETVQRDLD
-523 ALRSDDIKK
+523 AARSEDVQK

-555 ARAKAE
+555 AKAKAE

-608 LESADEAALE
+608 LESADKAALE
-618 KLEEA
+618 QLEEA

-651 ARSEDIQKLED
+651 ARSEDIQKLEE

-669 TLEKYKATADEELA
+669 TLEKYKATADEELE

-701 SKAIADEELAK
+701 SKA
-712 AKADLD
+712 
-718 SALDEASNLE
+718 
-728 KSKATADEEL
+728 TADEEL
-738 ARAKADLENALD
+738 
-750 ETSNL
+750 
-755 EKSKATAD
+755 EK
-763 EELARAKADLD
+763 
-774 SALDEASNLEKSKA
+774 
-788 TADEELA
+788 
-795 RAKADLENALD
+795 AKADLENALD

-883 SKLEATETEAAAAAD
+883 AKLEATETEAAAAAD

-990 AKLEA
+990 AKLDA

-1004 ADAAKKLEKATGETA
+1004 ADAAKKLEMATGETA

-1029 MAQSAES
+1029 VAQSAES

-1183 WRPDPKQAPIILH
+1183 WRADPKQAPIILH
-1196 MVDGT
+1196 MIDGT

-1247 AITDP
+1247 AIADP

-1257 FDAMEKAAVEEA
+1257 FVAMEKAAVEEA

-1284 SNIVDVSSES
+1284 SNIVDVTSES
-1294 IEELVPVF
+1294 IDEHVPVF
-1302 VDAPNAFENTPAT
+1302 VDAPNAFENTPDAFENTPAT

>member
-6 LAFSGAPAP
+6 LAFSGALAP

-146 RAHALPDAVVNGGYA
+146 CAHALPDAVVNGGYA

-206 AAEGIAGGVVGA
+206 AAEALAGGVVGA
-218 KPGSVGIMIE
+218 KPGSVGITIVE

-234 VHAGDEAS
+234 VHAGDDAS

-257 TTSPVIK
+257 SHSPVIK
-264 TVQTEVVKTIRVPR
+264 TVQKEVVKTIRVPR

-362 KEKESLEKKTAQM
+362 KEKESLEKKTTQM

-462 AQTAAKAELEA
+462 AQTAAKTELEA
-473 AEKAAKAELEKA
+473 AEKAAKAELEQA
-485 EKAAKA
+485 EKVAKA
-491 ELEAA
+491 ELEQA

-510 AAAKLEMVQRDLD
+510 AAAKLETVQRDLD
-523 ALRSDDIKK
+523 AARSEDVQK

-555 ARAKAE
+555 AKAKAE

-608 LESADEAALE
+608 LESADKAALE
-618 KLEEA
+618 QLEEA

-669 TLEKYKATADEELA
+669 TLEKYKATADEEL
-683 KAKADLDSALDEA
+683 E
-696 LNLEK
+696 
-701 SKAIADEELAK
+701 K

-738 ARAKADLENALD
+738 
-750 ETSNL
+750 
-755 EKSKATAD
+755 EK
-763 EELARAKADLD
+763 
-774 SALDEASNLEKSKA
+774 
-788 TADEELA
+788 
-795 RAKADLENALD
+795 AKADLENALD

-844 ADATAAKAEL
+844 ADATAAKTEL

-883 SKLEATETEAAAAAD
+883 AKLEATETEAAAAAD

-990 AKLEA
+990 AKLDA

-1004 ADAAKKLEKATGETA
+1004 ADAAKKLEMATGETA

-1029 MAQSAES
+1029 VAQSAES

-1183 WRPDPKQAPIILH
+1183 WRADPKQAPIILH

-1247 AITDP
+1247 AIADP

-1257 FDAMEKAAVEEA
+1257 FVAMEKAAVEEA

-1284 SNIVDVSSES
+1284 SNIVDVTSES
-1294 IEELVPVF
+1294 IDEHVPVF
-1302 VDAPNAFENTPAT
+1302 VDAPNAFENTPDAFENTPAT

-1330 ATMADVDVGE
+1330 ATMSDVDVGE

>member
-6 LAFSGAPAP
+6 LAFSGALAP

-103 ATDLAPDRPSSP
+103 ATDLAPDRPSSS

-206 AAEGIAGGVVGA
+206 AAEALAGGVVGA
-218 KPGSVGIMIE
+218 KPGSVGITIVE

-234 VHAGDEAS
+234 VHAGDDAS

-257 TTSPVIK
+257 SHSPVIK
-264 TVQTEVVKTIRVPR
+264 TVQKEVVKTIRVPR

-362 KEKESLEKKTAQM
+362 KEKESLEKKTTQM

-462 AQTAAKAELEA
+462 AQTAAKTELEA
-473 AEKAAKAELEKA
+473 AEKAAKAELEQA
-485 EKAAKA
+485 EKVAKA
-491 ELEAA
+491 ELEQA

-510 AAAKLEMVQRDLD
+510 AAAKLETVQRDLD
-523 ALRSDDIKK
+523 AARYEDVQK

-555 ARAKAE
+555 AKAKAE

-608 LESADEAALE
+608 LESADKAALE

-638 AAKLETVQRDLDA
+638 AEKLETVQRDLDA
-651 ARSEDIQKLED
+651 ARSEDIQKLEE

-669 TLEKYKATADEELA
+669 TLEKYKATADEELE

-701 SKAIADEELAK
+701 SKA
-712 AKADLD
+712 
-718 SALDEASNLE
+718 
-728 KSKATADEEL
+728 TADEEL
-738 ARAKADLENALD
+738 
-750 ETSNL
+750 
-755 EKSKATAD
+755 EK
-763 EELARAKADLD
+763 
-774 SALDEASNLEKSKA
+774 
-788 TADEELA
+788 
-795 RAKADLENALD
+795 AKADLENALD

-990 AKLEA
+990 AKLDA

-1004 ADAAKKLEKATGETA
+1004 ADAAKKLEMATGETA

-1029 MAQSAES
+1029 VAQSAES
-1036 ATFSASK
+1036 ASFSASK

-1183 WRPDPKQAPIILH
+1183 WRADPKQAPIILH

-1247 AITDP
+1247 AIADP

-1257 FDAMEKAAVEEA
+1257 FVAMEKAAVEEA

-1284 SNIVDVSSES
+1284 SNIVDVTSES
-1294 IEELVPVF
+1294 IDEHVPVF
-1302 VDAPNAFENTPAT
+1302 VDAPNAFENTPDAFENTPAT

-1330 ATMADVDVGE
+1330 ATMSDVDVGE

>member
-6 LAFSGAPAP
+6 LAFSGALAP

-58 IPPPPFPGETRAE
+58 IPPPPFPGETRTE
-71 TGAKVRPGAR
+71 TGATVRPGAR

-206 AAEGIAGGVVGA
+206 AAEALAGGVVGA
-218 KPGSVGIMIE
+218 KPGSVGITIVE
-228 DAADSA
+228 HAADSA
-234 VHAGDEAS
+234 VHAGDDAS

-257 TTSPVIK
+257 SHSPVIK
-264 TVQTEVVKTIRVPR
+264 TVQKEVVKTIRVPR

-362 KEKESLEKKTAQM
+362 KEKESLEKKTTQM

-462 AQTAAKAELEA
+462 AQTAAKTELEA
-473 AEKAAKAELEKA
+473 AEKAAKAELEQA
-485 EKAAKA
+485 EKVAKA
-491 ELEAA
+491 ELEQA

-510 AAAKLEMVQRDLD
+510 AAAKLETVQRDLD
-523 ALRSDDIKK
+523 AARSEDVQM

-555 ARAKAE
+555 AKAKAE

-608 LESADEAALE
+608 LESADKAALE
-618 KLEEA
+618 QLEEA
-623 RRALKAELEQAEKAA
+623 RQALKAELEQAEKAA

-651 ARSEDIQKLED
+651 ARSEDIQKLEE

-669 TLEKYKATADEELA
+669 TLEKYKATADEELE

-701 SKAIADEELAK
+701 SKA
-712 AKADLD
+712 
-718 SALDEASNLE
+718 
-728 KSKATADEEL
+728 TADEEL
-738 ARAKADLENALD
+738 
-750 ETSNL
+750 
-755 EKSKATAD
+755 EK
-763 EELARAKADLD
+763 
-774 SALDEASNLEKSKA
+774 
-788 TADEELA
+788 
-795 RAKADLENALD
+795 AKADLENALD

-883 SKLEATETEAAAAAD
+883 AKLEATETEAAAAAD

-990 AKLEA
+990 AKLDA

-1004 ADAAKKLEKATGETA
+1004 ADAAKKLEMATGETA

-1029 MAQSAES
+1029 VAQSAES

-1183 WRPDPKQAPIILH
+1183 WRADPKQAPIILH

-1247 AITDP
+1247 AIADP

-1257 FDAMEKAAVEEA
+1257 FVAMEKAAVEEA

-1284 SNIVDVSSES
+1284 SNIVDVTSES
-1294 IEELVPVF
+1294 IDEHVPVF
-1302 VDAPNAFENTPAT
+1302 VDAPNAFENTPDAFENTPAT

-1330 ATMADVDVGE
+1330 ATMSDVDVGE

>member
-1 MSAAS
+1 
-6 LAFSGAPAP
+6 
-15 WRRHRSDDGGGSRIA
+15 
-30 GERSS
+30 
-35 GRATCVVVRAR
+35 
-46 VSGGPETEESRW
+46 
-58 IPPPPFPGETRAE
+58 
-71 TGAKVRPGAR
+71 
-81 PTARLLGTR
+81 
-90 RHHPRG
+90 
-96 PELELIP
+96 
-103 ATDLAPDRPSSP
+103 
-115 DLPLITQS
+115 
-123 WGKTLKLA
+123 
-131 LAGVAITGASLVMPR
+131 MPR

-218 KPGSVGIMIE
+218 KPGSVGIGIIVE

-257 TTSPVIK
+257 SQSPVIK

-362 KEKESLEKKTAQM
+362 KEKESLEKKTTQM

-417 EKEELARKIESRAK
+417 EKEELARKIESRAT

-462 AQTAAKAELEA
+462 AQ
-473 AEKAAKAELEKA
+473 
-485 EKAAKA
+485 
-491 ELEAA
+491 
-496 EKALK
+496 
-501 AELEQAEKA
+501 
-510 AAAKLEMVQRDLD
+510 
-523 ALRSDDIKK
+523 
-532 LEDAYRAK
+532 
-540 AEALEKDKSTADEEL
+540 
-555 ARAKAE
+555 
-561 LETALK
+561 
-567 TAESELEAAQTAL
+567 
-580 KAELASVKSELAS
+580 
-593 AEKAAEEMLESADKA
+593 
-608 LESADEAALE
+608 
-618 KLEEA
+618 
-623 RRALKAELEQAEKAA
+623 
-638 AAKLETVQRDLDA
+638 
-651 ARSEDIQKLED
+651 
-662 AYQAKAE
+662 
-669 TLEKYKATADEELA
+669 
-683 KAKADLDSALDEA
+683 
-696 LNLEK
+696 
-701 SKAIADEELAK
+701 
-712 AKADLD
+712 
-718 SALDEASNLE
+718 
-728 KSKATADEEL
+728 
-738 ARAKADLENALD
+738 
-750 ETSNL
+750 
-755 EKSKATAD
+755 
-763 EELARAKADLD
+763 
-774 SALDEASNLEKSKA
+774 
-788 TADEELA
+788 
-795 RAKADLENALD
+795 
-806 ETSTLR
+806 
-812 AELVDAKTSAETVA
+812 
-826 ETMMKEADELRA
+826 
-838 KYEGEL
+838 
-844 ADATAAKAEL
+844 TAAKAEL

-990 AKLEA
+990 AKLDA

-1004 ADAAKKLEKATGETA
+1004 ADAAKKLEMATGETA

-1029 MAQSAES
+1029 VAQSAES

-1183 WRPDPKQAPIILH
+1183 WRADPKQAPIILH

-1247 AITDP
+1247 AIADP

-1284 SNIVDVSSES
+1284 SNIVDVTSES
-1294 IEELVPVF
+1294 IDEHVPVF
-1302 VDAPNAFENTPAT
+1302 VDAPNAFENTPDAFENTPAT

-1330 ATMADVDVGE
+1330 ATMSDVDVGE

>member
-6 LAFSGAPAP
+6 LAFSGALAP
-15 WRRHRSDDGGGSRIA
+15 WRRRCSDAGGGSRIA

-175 VGGRTS
+175 VGGRSS

-218 KPGSVGIMIE
+218 KPGSVGITIVE
-228 DAADSA
+228 HAADSA
-234 VHAGDEAS
+234 VHAGDDAS

-257 TTSPVIK
+257 SQSPVIK
-264 TVQTEVVKTIRVPR
+264 TVQKEVVKTIRVPR

-332 LTDHEQ
+332 LTDHER

-443 RLRAEADVADK
+443 RLRAEADVAEQ

-473 AEKAAKAELEKA
+473 AQTAAKTELEAA

-491 ELEAA
+491 ELEQAEKVAKAELEQA

-510 AAAKLEMVQRDLD
+510 AAAKLETVQRDLD
-523 ALRSDDIKK
+523 AARSEDVQK

-555 ARAKAE
+555 AKAKAE

-608 LESADEAALE
+608 LESADKAALE

-638 AAKLETVQRDLDA
+638 AEKLETVQRDLDA
-651 ARSEDIQKLED
+651 ARSEDIQKLEE

-669 TLEKYKATADEELA
+669 TLEKYKATADEELE

-701 SKAIADEELAK
+701 SKA
-712 AKADLD
+712 
-718 SALDEASNLE
+718 
-728 KSKATADEEL
+728 TADEEL
-738 ARAKADLENALD
+738 
-750 ETSNL
+750 
-755 EKSKATAD
+755 EK
-763 EELARAKADLD
+763 
-774 SALDEASNLEKSKA
+774 
-788 TADEELA
+788 
-795 RAKADLENALD
+795 AKADLENALD

-883 SKLEATETEAAAAAD
+883 AKLEATETEAAAAAD

-990 AKLEA
+990 AKLDA

-1004 ADAAKKLEKATGETA
+1004 ADAAKKLEMATGETA

-1029 MAQSAES
+1029 VAQSAES

-1183 WRPDPKQAPIILH
+1183 WRADPKQAPIILH

-1247 AITDP
+1247 AIADP

-1257 FDAMEKAAVEEA
+1257 FVAMEKAAVEEA

-1279 KVSTE
+1279 KVTPE
-1284 SNIVDVSSES
+1284 SNIVDVTSES
-1294 IEELVPVF
+1294 IDEHVPVF
-1302 VDAPNAFENTPAT
+1302 VDAPNAFENTPDAFENTPAT

-1330 ATMADVDVGE
+1330 ATMSDVDVGE

>member
-6 LAFSGAPAP
+6 LAFSGALAP

-58 IPPPPFPGETRAE
+58 IPPPPFPGETRTE
-71 TGAKVRPGAR
+71 TGATVRPGAR

-206 AAEGIAGGVVGA
+206 AAEALAGGVVGA
-218 KPGSVGIMIE
+218 KPGSVGITIVE

-234 VHAGDEAS
+234 VHAGDDAS
-242 RAATGIAAGLEHAGT
+242 RAATGIAASLEHAGT
-257 TTSPVIK
+257 SHSPVIK
-264 TVQTEVVKTIRVPR
+264 TVQKEVVKTIRVPR

-362 KEKESLEKKTAQM
+362 KEKESLEKKTTQM

-462 AQTAAKAELEA
+462 AQTAAKTELEA
-473 AEKAAKAELEKA
+473 AEKAAKAELEQA
-485 EKAAKA
+485 EKVAKA
-491 ELEAA
+491 ELEQA

-510 AAAKLEMVQRDLD
+510 AAAKLETVQRDLD
-523 ALRSDDIKK
+523 AARSEDVQK

-555 ARAKAE
+555 AKAKAE

-608 LESADEAALE
+608 LESADKAALE
-618 KLEEA
+618 QLEEA

-651 ARSEDIQKLED
+651 ARSEDIQKLEE

-669 TLEKYKATADEELA
+669 TLEKYKATADEEL
-683 KAKADLDSALDEA
+683 E
-696 LNLEK
+696 
-701 SKAIADEELAK
+701 K

-738 ARAKADLENALD
+738 
-750 ETSNL
+750 
-755 EKSKATAD
+755 EK
-763 EELARAKADLD
+763 
-774 SALDEASNLEKSKA
+774 
-788 TADEELA
+788 
-795 RAKADLENALD
+795 AKADLENALD

-844 ADATAAKAEL
+844 ADATAAKTEL

-883 SKLEATETEAAAAAD
+883 AKLEATETEAAAAAD

-990 AKLEA
+990 AKLDA

-1004 ADAAKKLEKATGETA
+1004 ADAAKKLEMATGETA

-1029 MAQSAES
+1029 VAQSAES

-1183 WRPDPKQAPIILH
+1183 WRADPKQAPIILH

-1247 AITDP
+1247 AIADP

-1257 FDAMEKAAVEEA
+1257 FVAMEKAAVEEA

-1284 SNIVDVSSES
+1284 SNIVDVTSES
-1294 IEELVPVF
+1294 IDEHVPVF
-1302 VDAPNAFENTPAT
+1302 VDAPNAFENTPDAFENTPAT

-1330 ATMADVDVGE
+1330 ATMSDVDVGE

>member
-6 LAFSGAPAP
+6 LAFSGALAP

-175 VGGRTS
+175 VGGRSS

-206 AAEGIAGGVVGA
+206 AAEALAGGVVGA
-218 KPGSVGIMIE
+218 KPGSVGIGITVE
-228 DAADSA
+228 GAADSA

-264 TVQTEVVKTIRVPR
+264 TVQKEVVKTIRVPR

-332 LTDHEQ
+332 LTDHER

-362 KEKESLEKKTAQM
+362 KEKESLEKKTTQM

-462 AQTAAKAELEA
+462 AQTAAKTELEA
-473 AEKAAKAELEKA
+473 AEKAAKAELEQA
-485 EKAAKA
+485 EKVAKA
-491 ELEAA
+491 ELEQA

-510 AAAKLEMVQRDLD
+510 AAAKLETVQRDLD
-523 ALRSDDIKK
+523 AARSEDVQK

-555 ARAKAE
+555 AKAKAE

-608 LESADEAALE
+608 LESADKAALE

-651 ARSEDIQKLED
+651 ARSEDIQKLEE

-669 TLEKYKATADEELA
+669 TLEKYKATADEELE

-701 SKAIADEELAK
+701 SKA
-712 AKADLD
+712 
-718 SALDEASNLE
+718 
-728 KSKATADEEL
+728 TADEEL
-738 ARAKADLENALD
+738 
-750 ETSNL
+750 
-755 EKSKATAD
+755 EK
-763 EELARAKADLD
+763 
-774 SALDEASNLEKSKA
+774 
-788 TADEELA
+788 
-795 RAKADLENALD
+795 AKADLENALD

-826 ETMMKEADELRA
+826 ETAMKEADELRA

-844 ADATAAKAEL
+844 ADATAAKTEL

-868 KDNFLAMERELKETK
+868 KDNFLAMERELKETQA
-883 SKLEATETEAAAAAD
+883 KLEATETEAAAAAD

-1004 ADAAKKLEKATGETA
+1004 ADAAKKLEMATGETA

-1029 MAQSAES
+1029 VAQSAES

-1183 WRPDPKQAPIILH
+1183 WRADPKQAPIILH

-1247 AITDP
+1247 AIADP

-1284 SNIVDVSSES
+1284 SNIVDVTSES
-1294 IEELVPVF
+1294 IDEHVPVF
-1302 VDAPNAFENTPAT
+1302 VDAPNAFENTPDAFENTPAT

-1330 ATMADVDVGE
+1330 ATMSDVDVGE

>member
-6 LAFSGAPAP
+6 LAFSGALAP

-58 IPPPPFPGETRAE
+58 IPPPPFPGETRTE
-71 TGAKVRPGAR
+71 TGATVRPGAR

-218 KPGSVGIMIE
+218 KPGSVGIGIIVE

-264 TVQTEVVKTIRVPR
+264 TVQKEVVKTIRVPR

-362 KEKESLEKKTAQM
+362 KEKESLEKKTTQM

-462 AQTAAKAELEA
+462 AQTAAKTELEA
-473 AEKAAKAELEKA
+473 AEKAAKAELEQA
-485 EKAAKA
+485 EKVAKA
-491 ELEAA
+491 ELEQA

-510 AAAKLEMVQRDLD
+510 AAAKLETVQRDLE
-523 ALRSDDIKK
+523 AARSEDVKK

-555 ARAKAE
+555 AKAKAE

-608 LESADEAALE
+608 LESADKAALE
-618 KLEEA
+618 QLEEA
-623 RRALKAELEQAEKAA
+623 RQALKAELEQAEKAA

-651 ARSEDIQKLED
+651 ARSEDIQKLEE

-669 TLEKYKATADEELA
+669 TLEKYKATADEELE

-701 SKAIADEELAK
+701 SKA
-712 AKADLD
+712 
-718 SALDEASNLE
+718 
-728 KSKATADEEL
+728 TADEEL
-738 ARAKADLENALD
+738 
-750 ETSNL
+750 
-755 EKSKATAD
+755 EK
-763 EELARAKADLD
+763 
-774 SALDEASNLEKSKA
+774 
-788 TADEELA
+788 
-795 RAKADLENALD
+795 AKADLENALD

-990 AKLEA
+990 AKLDA

-1004 ADAAKKLEKATGETA
+1004 ADAAKKLEMATGETA

-1029 MAQSAES
+1029 VAQSAES

-1090 AVETL
+1090 AMETL

-1183 WRPDPKQAPIILH
+1183 WRADPKQAPIILH

-1247 AITDP
+1247 AIADP

-1257 FDAMEKAAVEEA
+1257 FVAMEKAAVEEA

-1284 SNIVDVSSES
+1284 SNIVDVTSES
-1294 IEELVPVF
+1294 IDEHVPVF
-1302 VDAPNAFENTPAT
+1302 VDAPNAFENTPDAFENTPAT

-1330 ATMADVDVGE
+1330 ATMSDVDVGE

>member
-6 LAFSGAPAP
+6 LAFSGALAP

-175 VGGRTS
+175 VGGRSS

-206 AAEGIAGGVVGA
+206 AAEALAGGVVGA
-218 KPGSVGIMIE
+218 KPGSVGIGIIVE

-257 TTSPVIK
+257 SHSPVIK
-264 TVQTEVVKTIRVPR
+264 TVQKEVVKTIRVPR

-362 KEKESLEKKTAQM
+362 KEKESLEKKTTQM

-462 AQTAAKAELEA
+462 AQTAAKTELEA
-473 AEKAAKAELEKA
+473 AEKAAKAELEQA
-485 EKAAKA
+485 EKVAKA
-491 ELEAA
+491 ELEQA

-510 AAAKLEMVQRDLD
+510 AAAKLETVQRDLD
-523 ALRSDDIKK
+523 AARSEDVQK

-555 ARAKAE
+555 AKAKAE

-608 LESADEAALE
+608 LESADKAALE
-618 KLEEA
+618 QLEEA
-623 RRALKAELEQAEKAA
+623 RQALKAELEQAEKAA

-669 TLEKYKATADEELA
+669 TLEKYKATADEELE

-701 SKAIADEELAK
+701 SKA
-712 AKADLD
+712 
-718 SALDEASNLE
+718 
-728 KSKATADEEL
+728 TADEEL
-738 ARAKADLENALD
+738 
-750 ETSNL
+750 
-755 EKSKATAD
+755 EK
-763 EELARAKADLD
+763 
-774 SALDEASNLEKSKA
+774 
-788 TADEELA
+788 
-795 RAKADLENALD
+795 AKADLENALD

-844 ADATAAKAEL
+844 ADATAAKTEL

-1004 ADAAKKLEKATGETA
+1004 ADAAKKLEMATGETA

-1029 MAQSAES
+1029 VAQSAES

-1183 WRPDPKQAPIILH
+1183 WRADPKQAPIILH

-1247 AITDP
+1247 AIADP

-1257 FDAMEKAAVEEA
+1257 FDAMEKAAAEEA

-1284 SNIVDVSSES
+1284 SNIVDVTSES
-1294 IEELVPVF
+1294 IDEHVPVF
-1302 VDAPNAFENTPAT
+1302 VDAPNAFENTPDAFENTPAT

-1330 ATMADVDVGE
+1330 ATMSDVDVGE

>member
-6 LAFSGAPAP
+6 LAFSGALAP

-58 IPPPPFPGETRAE
+58 IPPPPFPGETRTE
-71 TGAKVRPGAR
+71 TGATVRPGAR

-206 AAEGIAGGVVGA
+206 AAEALAGGVVGA
-218 KPGSVGIMIE
+218 KPGSVGITIVE
-228 DAADSA
+228 HAADSA
-234 VHAGDEAS
+234 VHAGDDAS

-257 TTSPVIK
+257 SHSPVIK
-264 TVQTEVVKTIRVPR
+264 TVQKEVVKTIRVPR

-362 KEKESLEKKTAQM
+362 KEKESLEKKTTQM

-462 AQTAAKAELEA
+462 AQTAAKAELEQ

-491 ELEAA
+491 AKAELEAA
-496 EKALK
+496 EKAAK
-501 AELEQAEKA
+501 AELEAAEKAAKAELDAAEKAAKAELDAAEKA
-510 AAAKLEMVQRDLD
+510 AAAKLETLQRDLD
-523 ALRSDDIKK
+523 ATRSDDIQK

-555 ARAKAE
+555 AKAKAE

-608 LESADEAALE
+608 LESADKAALE
-618 KLEEA
+618 QLEEA
-623 RRALKAELEQAEKAA
+623 RQALKAELEQAEKAA

-651 ARSEDIQKLED
+651 ARSEDIQKLEE

-669 TLEKYKATADEELA
+669 TLEKYKATADEELE

-701 SKAIADEELAK
+701 SKA
-712 AKADLD
+712 
-718 SALDEASNLE
+718 
-728 KSKATADEEL
+728 TADEEL
-738 ARAKADLENALD
+738 
-750 ETSNL
+750 
-755 EKSKATAD
+755 EK
-763 EELARAKADLD
+763 
-774 SALDEASNLEKSKA
+774 
-788 TADEELA
+788 
-795 RAKADLENALD
+795 AKADLENALD

-883 SKLEATETEAAAAAD
+883 AKLEATETEAAAAAD

-990 AKLEA
+990 AKLDA

-1004 ADAAKKLEKATGETA
+1004 ADAAKKLEMATGETA

-1029 MAQSAES
+1029 VAQSAES

-1183 WRPDPKQAPIILH
+1183 WRADPKQAPIILH

-1247 AITDP
+1247 AIADP

-1257 FDAMEKAAVEEA
+1257 FVAMEKAAVEEA

-1284 SNIVDVSSES
+1284 SNIVDVTSES
-1294 IEELVPVF
+1294 IDEHVPVF
-1302 VDAPNAFENTPAT
+1302 VDAPNAFENTPDAFENTPAT

-1330 ATMADVDVGE
+1330 ATMSDVDVGE

>member
-6 LAFSGAPAP
+6 LAFSGALAP

-218 KPGSVGIMIE
+218 KPGSVGIGIIVE

-234 VHAGDEAS
+234 VHAGDDAS

-257 TTSPVIK
+257 SHSPVIK
-264 TVQTEVVKTIRVPR
+264 TVQKEVVKTIRVPR

-362 KEKESLEKKTAQM
+362 KEKESLEKKTTQM

-473 AEKAAKAELEKA
+473 AQTAAKTELEAA

-491 ELEAA
+491 ELEQAEKVAKAELEQA

-510 AAAKLEMVQRDLD
+510 AAAKLETVQRDLD
-523 ALRSDDIKK
+523 AARSEDVQK

-608 LESADEAALE
+608 LESADKAALE

-638 AAKLETVQRDLDA
+638 AEKLETVQRDLDA
-651 ARSEDIQKLED
+651 ARSEDIQKLEE

-701 SKAIADEELAK
+701 SKA
-712 AKADLD
+712 
-718 SALDEASNLE
+718 
-728 KSKATADEEL
+728 TADEEL
-738 ARAKADLENALD
+738 
-750 ETSNL
+750 
-755 EKSKATAD
+755 EK
-763 EELARAKADLD
+763 
-774 SALDEASNLEKSKA
+774 
-788 TADEELA
+788 
-795 RAKADLENALD
+795 AKADLENALD

-883 SKLEATETEAAAAAD
+883 AKLEATETEAAAAAD

-1004 ADAAKKLEKATGETA
+1004 ADAAKKLEMATGETA

-1029 MAQSAES
+1029 VAQSAES

-1183 WRPDPKQAPIILH
+1183 WRADPKQAPIILH

-1247 AITDP
+1247 AIADP

-1257 FDAMEKAAVEEA
+1257 FVAMEKAAVEEA

-1284 SNIVDVSSES
+1284 SNIVDVTSES
-1294 IEELVPVF
+1294 IDEHVPVF
-1302 VDAPNAFENTPAT
+1302 VDAPNAFENTPDAFENTPAT

-1330 ATMADVDVGE
+1330 ATMSDVDVGE

>member
-473 AEKAAKAELEKA
+473 AEKA
-485 EKAAKA
+485 
-491 ELEAA
+491 
-496 EKALK
+496 LK

-623 RRALKAELEQAEKAA
+623 RRALKAELKQAEKAA

-696 LNLEK
+696 LNREK

-1151 LENATWQT
+1151 LENAKWQT

-1247 AITDP
+1247 AIADP

>member
-6 LAFSGAPAP
+6 LAFSGALAP

-58 IPPPPFPGETRAE
+58 IPPPPFPGETRTE
-71 TGAKVRPGAR
+71 TGATVRPGAR

-206 AAEGIAGGVVGA
+206 AAEALAGGVVGA
-218 KPGSVGIMIE
+218 KPGSVGITIVE

-234 VHAGDEAS
+234 VHAGDDAS

-257 TTSPVIK
+257 SHSPVIK
-264 TVQTEVVKTIRVPR
+264 TVQKEVVKTIRVPR

-362 KEKESLEKKTAQM
+362 KEKESLEKKTTQM

-473 AEKAAKAELEKA
+473 AQTAAKTELEAA

-491 ELEAA
+491 ELEQAEKVAKAELEQA

-510 AAAKLEMVQRDLD
+510 AAAKLETVQRDLD
-523 ALRSDDIKK
+523 AARSEDVQK

-555 ARAKAE
+555 AKAKAE

-608 LESADEAALE
+608 LESADKAALE

-638 AAKLETVQRDLDA
+638 AEKLETVQRDLDA
-651 ARSEDIQKLED
+651 ARSEDIQKLEE

-669 TLEKYKATADEELA
+669 TLEKYKATADEELE

-701 SKAIADEELAK
+701 SKA
-712 AKADLD
+712 
-718 SALDEASNLE
+718 
-728 KSKATADEEL
+728 TADEEL
-738 ARAKADLENALD
+738 
-750 ETSNL
+750 
-755 EKSKATAD
+755 EK
-763 EELARAKADLD
+763 
-774 SALDEASNLEKSKA
+774 
-788 TADEELA
+788 
-795 RAKADLENALD
+795 AKADLENALD

-883 SKLEATETEAAAAAD
+883 AKLEATETEAAAAAD

-990 AKLEA
+990 AKLDA

-1004 ADAAKKLEKATGETA
+1004 ADAAKKLEMATGETA

-1029 MAQSAES
+1029 VAQSAES

-1183 WRPDPKQAPIILH
+1183 WRADPKQAPIILH

-1247 AITDP
+1247 AIADP

-1257 FDAMEKAAVEEA
+1257 FVAMEKAAVEEA

-1284 SNIVDVSSES
+1284 SNIVDVTSES
-1294 IEELVPVF
+1294 IDEHVPVF
-1302 VDAPNAFENTPAT
+1302 VDAPNAFENTPDAFENTPAT

-1330 ATMADVDVGE
+1330 ATMSDVDVGE

>member
-6 LAFSGAPAP
+6 LAFSGALAP
-15 WRRHRSDDGGGSRIA
+15 WRRRCSDDGGGSRIA

-264 TVQTEVVKTIRVPR
+264 TVQKEVVKTIRVPR

-362 KEKESLEKKTAQM
+362 KEKESLEKKTTQM

-473 AEKAAKAELEKA
+473 AQTAAKTELEAA

-491 ELEAA
+491 ELEQAEKVAKAELEQA

-510 AAAKLEMVQRDLD
+510 AAAKLETVQRDLD
-523 ALRSDDIKK
+523 AARSEDVQK

-555 ARAKAE
+555 AKAKAE

-608 LESADEAALE
+608 LESADKAALE
-618 KLEEA
+618 QLEEA
-623 RRALKAELEQAEKAA
+623 RQALKAELEQAEKAA

-651 ARSEDIQKLED
+651 ARSEDIQKLEE

-701 SKAIADEELAK
+701 SKA
-712 AKADLD
+712 
-718 SALDEASNLE
+718 
-728 KSKATADEEL
+728 TADEEL
-738 ARAKADLENALD
+738 
-750 ETSNL
+750 
-755 EKSKATAD
+755 EK
-763 EELARAKADLD
+763 
-774 SALDEASNLEKSKA
+774 
-788 TADEELA
+788 
-795 RAKADLENALD
+795 AKADLENALD

-868 KDNFLAMERELKETK
+868 KDNFLAMERELKETQA
-883 SKLEATETEAAAAAD
+883 KLEATETEAAAAAD

-990 AKLEA
+990 AKLDA

-1004 ADAAKKLEKATGETA
+1004 ADAAKKLEMATGETA

-1029 MAQSAES
+1029 VAQSAES

-1183 WRPDPKQAPIILH
+1183 WRADPKQAPIILH

-1247 AITDP
+1247 AIADP

-1257 FDAMEKAAVEEA
+1257 FDAMEKAAAEEA

-1284 SNIVDVSSES
+1284 SNIVDVTSES
-1294 IEELVPVF
+1294 IDEHVPVF
-1302 VDAPNAFENTPAT
+1302 VDAPNAFENTPDAFENTPAT

-1330 ATMADVDVGE
+1330 ATMSDVDVGE